1 MIAAFRDGFDVARF
15 GRSWPSGQIVVMV
28 AAFSQKSAGSQNAAF
43 SQHSAFQPGHSLPEV
58 GVQTVR
64 TALGTVGSLENRS
77 IE

>member
-15 GRSWPSGQIVVMV
+15 GRTWPSGQIVVMV
-28 AAFSQKSAGSQNAAF
+28 AAFSQNSAGRQNATF

-58 GVQTVR
+58 GFQTAR
-64 TALGTVGSLENRS
+64 AALGIVGSLENRS

>member
-1 MIAAFRDGFDVARF
+1 MTAAFRDGFDVARF
-15 GRSWPSGQIVVMV
+15 GRSWPSGQIVVMA

-43 SQHSAFQPGHSLPEV
+43 SQHAAVQPGRLLPEF
-58 GVQTVR
+58 GFQTVR